1 MRTRAGRTVLP
12 LSRIIVAFWAAAIVS
27 ARIQAEELGSGTRHT
42 YRRLSVRLTKIVDT
56 KRICLVFAK
65 RIETKM
71 RLTIVTV
78 LAVSMTSAIAAEAP
92 AASRHHHTGVQK
104 RAVPCDKLRD
114 SNAYA
119 EPAVQP
125 YSPDYSE
132 GAMTSGIA
140 GH

>member
-1 MRTRAGRTVLP
+1 M
-12 LSRIIVAFWAAAIVS
+12 
-27 ARIQAEELGSGTRHT
+27 
-42 YRRLSVRLTKIVDT
+42 
-56 KRICLVFAK
+56 
-65 RIETKM
+65 ETKM

-78 LAVSMTSAIAAEAP
+78 LAVSMTSAIAAEAS
-92 AASRHHHTGVQK
+92 AATRQHHTGVQK
-104 RAVPCDKLRD
+104 RAVSCDKFRD

-119 EPAVQP
+119 APAVRS

>member
-1 MRTRAGRTVLP
+1 M
-12 LSRIIVAFWAAAIVS
+12 
-27 ARIQAEELGSGTRHT
+27 
-42 YRRLSVRLTKIVDT
+42 
-56 KRICLVFAK
+56 
-65 RIETKM
+65 ETKM

-78 LAVSMTSAIAAEAP
+78 LAVLMTSAIAAEAS
-92 AASRHHHTGVQK
+92 AATRHHHTGVQK
-104 RAVPCDKLRD
+104 RALSCDKFRD

-119 EPAVQP
+119 APS